1 MIKVTSLWDFKT
13 CLEIAIDF
21 LIVVGEAADLAV
33 ELCHHNLRAEV
44 WRHLFF
50 LRSLRPPSRPTNAVA
65 LQQLFQPV
73 HLGWQTISLDSRQL
87 NHSFYASFMP
97 GETLP

>member
-50 LRSLRPPSRPTNAVA
+50 LLRSPSRPTNAVA
-65 LQQLFQPV
+65 LHQLFQPV
-73 HLGWQTISLDSRQL
+73 HLGWQTMSLDSRQL
-87 NHSFYASFMP
+87 NHSFYASLMP

>member
-1 MIKVTSLWDFKT
+1 MTKVTSLWDFKT
-13 CLEIAIDF
+13 CLEIDF
-21 LIVVGEAADLAV
+21 LIVVDEAADLAV

-44 WRHLFF
+44 WRHLC
-50 LRSLRPPSRPTNAVA
+50 PPSRPTNAVA
-65 LQQLFQPV
+65 LHQLFQPV

-87 NHSFYASFMP
+87 NHSFYASLMP